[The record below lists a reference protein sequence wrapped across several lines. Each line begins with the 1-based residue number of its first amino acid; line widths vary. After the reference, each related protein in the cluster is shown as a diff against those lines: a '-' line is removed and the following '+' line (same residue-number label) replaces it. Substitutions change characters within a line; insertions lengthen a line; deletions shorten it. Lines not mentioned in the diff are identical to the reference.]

1 MAEEKQS
8 YFGIACV
15 ILVIVLIL
23 GFFIV
28 RDFMRAVNGDEDVEP
43 KSFKTVIADVRELWN
58 EDGKSNDKPNEV
70 ESKKE
75 NKQKQA
81 EPKTVDTSN
90 LTEAYIKLPNGNL
103 IRVDVKKWVYD
114 DTLLQ
119 ITDTYGR
126 VHITSPVNCYI
137 VYNLPND
144 KKE

>member
-23 GFFIV
+23 GFFIL
-28 RDFMRAVNGDEDVEP
+28 RDFMRAANGDEDVEP
-43 KSFKTVIADVRELWN
+43 KTFRTVIADVREWLN
-58 EDGKSNDKPNEV
+58 DDGKSNDNSTEV
-70 ESKKE
+70 EPKKE
-75 NKQKQA
+75 KKQA
-81 EPKTVDTSN
+81 EPKTVDVSN

-103 IRVDVKKWVYD
+103 IRVDVKNWVRYD
-114 DTLLQ
+114 TFLK

>member
-28 RDFMRAVNGDEDVEP
+28 RDFMRAANGEEDVEP
-43 KSFKTVIADVRELWN
+43 KTFKTVIADVREWLN
-58 EDGKSNDKPNEV
+58 VDGKSNDKPTEV
-70 ESKKE
+70 EPKKE
-75 NKQKQA
+75 KEQKKA
-81 EPKTVDTSN
+81 APKMVDISN

-103 IRVDVKKWVYD
+103 MRVDVKKWDYNN
-114 DTLLQ
+114 TLMQ

-137 VYNLPND
+137 VYNLSND